1 MQTLAT
7 GNKRPAAGVS
17 AAASGRFDASA
28 SGCIDAS
35 ASGCID
41 ASASGRIDA
50 SASGRID
57 ASASGGFT
65 LIELMIVIVI
75 IGLASAAVMLTG
87 FGGPPPARKAAETLA
102 ARLVGARDLAIASGE
117 ETALVIEAG
126 GYRFERRG
134 GGAAWQQMPG
144 GDRWPEGMAVSAEI
158 EGGGRMRFDAT
169 GLATPGVVQLGAAGA
184 GAGARVQVGAAG
196 DVHVDAP

>member
-7 GNKRPAAGVS
+7 GNKRP
-17 AAASGRFDASA
+17 GRGFDAS
-28 SGCIDAS
+28 GPN
-35 ASGCID
+35 
-41 ASASGRIDA
+41 
-50 SASGRID
+50 
-57 ASASGGFT
+57 GFT

-102 ARLVGARDLAIASGE
+102 ARVVSARDLAIVSGE
-117 ETALVIEAG
+117 ETALVIEEG
-126 GYRFERRG
+126 GYRFEQRG
-134 GGAAWQQMPG
+134 GDAAWQEVAG

-169 GLATPGVVQLGAAGA
+169 GLATPGAVQLGAAGA
-184 GAGARVQVGAAG
+184 GARVSVGAAG
-196 DVHVDAP
+196 DVHVDAR